1 MKYTIVPAQPGW
13 IALDN
18 TDEIIWFS
26 GTVIAW
32 KFDLDEVGHDEP
44 IALTEFGPAEYVVSP
59 EGVVV
64 RLGVQRWPTIGEF
77 LSEQPVEEPTADR
90 LKKLAAAIRAR
101 GEAK

>member
-13 IALDN
+13 IGLDN

-32 KFDLDEVGHDEP
+32 KFDLDDKAHDDP

-59 EGVVV
+59 DGVVV
-64 RLGVQRWPTIGEF
+64 QLGVHRWPTIGEF
-77 LSEQPVEEPTADR
+77 LAKQPVEEPTAAL
-90 LKKLAAAIRAR
+90 LKKLAAAIRTR
-101 GEAK
+101 GED

>member
-18 TDEIIWFS
+18 TDESIWFS

-32 KFDLDEVGHDEP
+32 KFDLDNDYHHEP
-44 IALTEFGPAEYVVSP
+44 IPLTEFGPAEYVVSP
-59 EGVVV
+59 DGAVVHI
-64 RLGVQRWPTIGEF
+64 GVQRWPTIGEF
-77 LSEQPVEEPTADR
+77 LAKQPVEEPTADL

-101 GEAK
+101 GEE